1 VRSRAKSWS
10 SLARFWVVERVDRTN
25 AARQR
30 RYKARKRAAAGAV
43 TPGVTLSAAA
53 MLAESE
59 ARAVLG
65 GDFDRFGVAVRRYV
79 LAVDVA
85 EHARCAWE
93 AEGRPLRDSFA
104 NGMAGVS
111 PYLKAF
117 EQAEAQA
124 ARFAEVL
131 GLTPASAKRISGVRG
146 AGRPMGAASAA
157 DRKAEPP
164 MLRLAQLRGSEMI
177 NRARGHAAE
186 D

>member
-1 VRSRAKSWS
+1 
-10 SLARFWVVERVDRTN
+10 
-25 AARQR
+25 
-30 RYKARKRAAAGAV
+30 
-43 TPGVTLSAAA
+43 

-65 GDFDRFGVAVRRYV
+65 GDFDRFGAAVRRYV
-79 LAVDVA
+79 SAVEVA
-85 EHARCAWE
+85 EHARSVWE
-93 AEGRPLRDSFA
+93 AEGRPMRDSFA

-124 ARFAEVL
+124 ARFAGVL

-164 MLRLAQLRGSEMI
+164 MLRLAQLPRSEII
-177 NRARGHAAE
+177 NQARGHAAE